1 MEPIRILK
9 FSKVALAAILLIL
22 PGFAFWAARLEMGT
36 TFVESWLPG
45 GDEDREA
52 YRSFRRR
59 FGEDQFLLVSW
70 QNCRLEDPSLDAF
83 TDRLQLLAEARP
95 ELLIEGVNHSRRV
108 MEEMIASEIS
118 AAAARQRLTGV
129 LIGNDGEALIQV
141 QLREGEVEMRAELIA
156 AVRGIAAEILT
167 PEDGKLVLA
176 GEPFQIQ
183 EIDRSSRDAIAWFV
197 PPSMVLALVM
207 AWFCVR
213 DVPQTLT
220 VLAYAGIGQLIGMA
234 VISFFLGQ
242 MIAVL
247 VVLPTL
253 VFMLTLSAAVH
264 LSSYYSDA
272 GGSTNPL
279 AGALALRRGVTPCV
293 LATLTTVFG
302 FGSLVVSQ
310 LAPVWHFGS
319 LAATSLVIASIMTLM
334 TFPASTLL
342 PSWIGRWSK
351 SLKERSEDLATLEEA
366 DDSKLKSTAEDLSK
380 LETTDESAITRAL
393 AGFTSRWSTLLVI
406 LGFALL
412 SFSFAGIGKLRSST
426 EFEDMFPAD
435 SEAVLG
441 LNWIRDEI
449 GPINALEFLVTV
461 PLEESGESH
470 SIVDAGELLRELQL
484 VGRLEDALRVVPEV
498 KSTISAVTFL
508 PPAPTGT
515 GVRNTI
521 VRAVYQKKVHAQFDS
536 FRDKGLL
543 WREDAVNTWRI
554 TARVAGLRG
563 DNYAAIRE
571 RLESAFDAQLAQE
584 NQKRNR
590 PQDQSVS
597 FELTGLR
604 ALVER
609 AHHALISDLVYSF
622 VAAFG
627 LITPVMMLIVR
638 GVFSGLVLMIPNVL
652 PVAFVFGCMG
662 WCGVAL
668 DVASVL
674 TASVALG
681 IAVDDTLHF
690 VTWYFR
696 GRRRGLNAHEATRMA
711 IKTCTRPIIHTTLI
725 CTAAMAPFF
734 LSEFLPT
741 SKFALLMILILAGAI
756 IGDLILLPAFLQSPF
771 GRWIGRQQGATQSI
785 HGTQTLDADDFASGN
800 G

>member
-1 MEPIRILK
+1 M
-9 FSKVALAAILLIL
+9 ALVAILLIL
-22 PGFAFWAARLEMGT
+22 PGFVFWAARLEMGT

-59 FGEDQFLLVSW
+59 FGDDQFLLISW
-70 QNCRLEDPSLDAF
+70 EKCRLGDPKLESFTQRLESLAQEKPD
-83 TDRLQLLAEARP
+83 LV
-95 ELLIEGVNHSRRV
+95 IESVNHSGRV
-108 MEEMIASEIS
+108 LVEMEASEIDPQS
-118 AAAARQRLTGV
+118 ALNRLQGV
-129 LIGNDGEALIQV
+129 LIGDDGEALIQV
-141 QLREGEVEMRAELIA
+141 QLREGEVELRAELIA
-156 AVRGIAAEILT
+156 SVRRIASEVLA
-167 PEDGKLVLA
+167 PEDGRLVLA

-197 PPSMVLALVM
+197 PPSMVLALTM

-213 DVPQTLT
+213 DLPQTLT

-234 VISFFLGQ
+234 VISFFLGE

-264 LSSYYSDA
+264 LSSYFADA
-272 GGSTNPL
+272 GGNANPNS
-279 AGALALRRGVTPCV
+279 GALALRRGMTPCV
-293 LATLTTVFG
+293 LATVTTVFG

-319 LAATSLVIASIMTLM
+319 LAATSLIIASIITLS
-334 TFPASTLL
+334 TFPASALI
-342 PSWIGRWSK
+342 PQWIATWIK
-351 SLKERSEDLATLEEA
+351 NLKQRGPRRELCESRHSSPENRETVKATSSGENPLIA
-366 DDSKLKSTAEDLSK
+366 
-380 LETTDESAITRAL
+380 AL
-393 AGFTSRWSTLLVI
+393 VGFTSRWSTLLVI

-412 SFSFAGIGKLRSST
+412 SFSFAGIGKLQSST

-435 SEAVLG
+435 SDAVLG

-449 GPINALEFLVTV
+449 GPINALEFLVTL
-461 PLEESGESH
+461 PPKEQSGFAAEPNAAAL
-470 SIVDAGELLRELQL
+470 VDELQL
-484 VGRLEDALRVVPEV
+484 LGRLERALKAAPSVN
-498 KSTISAVTFL
+498 STISAGTFL
-508 PPAPTGT
+508 PPAPSGA

-521 VRAVYQKKVHAQFDS
+521 VRAVYQKKVLAQLDEFS
-536 FRDKGLL
+536 NKGLL
-543 WREDAVNTWRI
+543 WRKDGVHTWRI

-563 DNYAAIRE
+563 DNYVSIRE
-571 RLESAFDAQLAQE
+571 QLESALGKQVEEEQ
-584 NQKRNR
+584 RSSNR
-590 PQDQSVS
+590 SIS
-597 FELTGLR
+597 IELTGLR

-638 GVFSGLVLMIPNVL
+638 GVMSGLVLMIPNVL

-662 WCGVAL
+662 WFGVAL

-696 GRRRGLNAHEATRMA
+696 GRRRGLDASEATKMA
-711 IKTCTRPIIHTTLI
+711 IQTCTRPIIHTTLI
-725 CTAAMAPFF
+725 STAAMAPFF

-771 GRWIGRQQGATQSI
+771 GRWIGSQYTPRPATEE
-785 HGTQTLDADDFASGN
+785 GTDASS
-800 G
+800 